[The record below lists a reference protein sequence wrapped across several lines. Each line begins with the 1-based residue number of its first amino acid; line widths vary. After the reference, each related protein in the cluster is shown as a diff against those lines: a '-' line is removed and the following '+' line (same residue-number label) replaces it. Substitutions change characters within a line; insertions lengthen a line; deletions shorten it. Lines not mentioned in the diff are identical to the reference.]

1 MTYVSKPTAFR
12 QEVRHA
18 AMCSGLSR
26 AEIARRAG
34 VSEDTVWGL
43 IQMGK
48 KTQWWALM
56 RIARAVGR
64 EPREVRNGVF
74 TLSPAAEPPA
84 ATP

>member
-1 MTYVSKPTAFR
+1 MAYAPKPDAFR

-26 AEIARRAG
+26 AEIARRAS
-34 VSEDTVWGL
+34 VSENTVWGL
-43 IQMGK
+43 MQMGK
-48 KTQWWALM
+48 KTRWFALM